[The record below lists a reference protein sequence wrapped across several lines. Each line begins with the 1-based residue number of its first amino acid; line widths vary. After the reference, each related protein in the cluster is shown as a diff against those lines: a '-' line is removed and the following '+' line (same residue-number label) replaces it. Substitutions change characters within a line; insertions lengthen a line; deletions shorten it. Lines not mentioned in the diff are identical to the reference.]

1 MRKLYEPNAISKLH
15 CHPWQWAF
23 RAAQLG
29 TNPPC
34 ALLSMFLGFSQK
46 CVPRI
51 WHSSLTCY
59 HPYPYHIHIPR
70 PCYLAYHEFQLLCQ
84 RFPQPVT
91 QTREPREM
99 RHVLDLGHVT
109 PLHQGRQKEAGVL
122 RVLQGSL
129 GSCLGDTKAQDVWG
143 RNPGKSIV
151 NESSESQFLILWIPG
166 RSEHRHDPP
175 SPRHMARG
183 HLVTW
188 KDKTVQQAETRDK
201 PSSPMGWNV
210 ILQKALVGDLGGFLK
225 K

>member
-1 MRKLYEPNAISKLH
+1 MAV
-15 CHPWQWAF
+15 
-23 RAAQLG
+23 G
-29 TNPPC
+29 
-34 ALLSMFLGFSQK
+34 LSCCTVGNKSTLRPSSHVLGFSQK

-70 PCYLAYHEFQLLCQ
+70 PCYLAYHEFSCFAKG
-84 RFPQPVT
+84 FPSLWPKQGNRGRCAMSST
-91 QTREPREM
+91 
-99 RHVLDLGHVT
+99 LGMSH
-109 PLHQGRQKEAGVL
+109 PYIKAAKEAGVL